1 MRILFLTGREST
13 YARNEVLQRAFQ
25 QLGQVETVASH
36 TQPASLLTN
45 SLRIAAAA
53 LPRLFT
59 QSYDVVFIGFYGHL
73 ILRLLSGMIRQP
85 LLFDAFISNYDTLC
99 FDRQRFAPHS
109 LPGQAAFWLDQS
121 TCRRASHV
129 LLDTPHHVDYFV
141 QTFGLPANKLTAI
154 PVGCSEAIYHPQVQ
168 PAPHSRPAG
177 ETLVLSYTTFLPLH
191 GMETVLHAAA
201 QVQGAPIHFRIIGG
215 GPLLPAMQA
224 LAAELRLSNL
234 TFAPPVPPTTLASE
248 IAAADICLGG
258 HFGDSEKAGRV
269 VPGKIYQMLAMAK
282 PIIAGNTPANRALL
296 HDRQHAL
303 LVPPSDPRAMANAI
317 LTLHKDATLRRQLA
331 AQGYQLYQA
340 TCSEAVIRGQLQQI
354 VRQLAPHSWPQRT
367 QPIDD

>member
-1 MRILFLTGREST
+1 MRILFLCGREIT
-13 YARNEVLQRAFQ
+13 YARNEVLRRAFQ
-25 QLGQVETVASH
+25 QLGQVETIASN

-53 LPRLFT
+53 LPRLLT
-59 QSYDVVFIGFYGHL
+59 QSYDMVFIGFYGHL
-73 ILRLLSGMIRQP
+73 ILRLLSNVIRQP
-85 LLFDAFISNYDTLC
+85 LLFDAFVSNYDTLC

-109 LPGQAAFWLDQS
+109 LPGKAAFWLDQS
-121 TCRRASHV
+121 TCRRADHV
-129 LLDTPHHVDYFV
+129 LLDTRLHVDYFV
-141 QTFGLPANKLTAI
+141 QTFGLPTHKLTAI
-154 PVGCSEAIYHPQVQ
+154 PVGCSEAIYHPQVK
-168 PAPHSRPAG
+168 PALHTRPAG

-201 QVQGAPIHFRIIGG
+201 QVQGEPIHFRVIGG

-234 TFAPPVPPTTLASE
+234 TFAPPVPPAILASE

-258 HFGDSEKAGRV
+258 HFGNSDKAGRV

-296 HDRQHAL
+296 HDRHQAL
-303 LVPPSDPRAMANAI
+303 LVPPTDPQAMANAI
-317 LTLHKDATLRRQLA
+317 LTLHNDATLRQQLA
-331 AQGYQLYQA
+331 TQGHQLYQA
-340 TCSEAVIRGQLQQI
+340 TCSEAMIHGQLQQI
-354 VRQLAPHSWPQRT
+354 VRQLVPSSPSAPV
-367 QPIDD
+367 